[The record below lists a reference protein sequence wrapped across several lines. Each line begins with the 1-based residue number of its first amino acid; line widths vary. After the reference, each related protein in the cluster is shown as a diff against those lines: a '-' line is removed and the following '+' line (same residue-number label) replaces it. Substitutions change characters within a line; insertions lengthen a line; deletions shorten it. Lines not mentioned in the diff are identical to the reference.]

1 MRYVDAKTWIHR
13 AATAGVNTR
22 PRAAIRYSP
31 CSSRCERKPADPIFQ
46 PLPPSPPCLSFV
58 RRDNLRVKI
67 LAKARENA
75 LLTRERGEND
85 AGRMLTNKSLAETPA
100 DRPQVSVS
108 QYWLIRGEPRIF
120 KFIKLFPVIRSRV
133 GFYLLSVEVFA
144 RSSISRKEKRD
155 LKFFLRIFFRPKTRI
170 LQVDEV

>member
-46 PLPPSPPCLSFV
+46 PLPSPPCLSFV

-133 GFYLLSVEVFA
+133 GFYLLSVEYSLGRVFLG
-144 RSSISRKEKRD
+144 RRREI
-155 LKFFLRIFFRPKTRI
+155 
-170 LQVDEV
+170 